1 MEIIFINYLVS
12 DDKEGNNPTRIN
24 RYTELDMK
32 RSLRY
37 NLRGHALVEHPCL
50 EVRSQK
56 STLSNMTS
64 THFLVFVENYKLQL
78 SYFEIY
84 FDIKEGCLKNS

>member
-1 MEIIFINYLVS
+1 MVS
-12 DDKEGNNPTRIN
+12 DDKERDNPTRIN

-50 EVRSQK
+50 EVRSQE
-56 STLSNMTS
+56 LIFPNMTS
-64 THFLVFVENYKLQL
+64 THFLTKFLVFVK
-78 SYFEIY
+78 
-84 FDIKEGCLKNS
+84 KT